1 MNVEIYNPDH
11 LPEEFIRA
19 EIAQAEKE
27 QVEADCLQLM
37 EEMEALQAA
46 ERQEEPPQV

>member
-1 MNVEIYNPDH
+1 MNDPAHAADYQ
-11 LPEEFIRA
+11 LLMQ
-19 EIAQAEKE
+19 AQAEKE